1 MKIAIN
7 IDPKYND
14 VELVINTPNLTPEV
28 EDLIAALRMMD
39 NRMTVIK
46 DGEAHI
52 LDVSKIAYIESVDR
66 KTFVYTENDC
76 YETKMKLYEVEERLC
91 NAGFQ
96 RVSKSCLVRL
106 GYIRSLR
113 AELDRRIR
121 ITLENKEQIIVSR
134 QYADELKRR
143 LGVK

>member
-52 LDVSKIAYIESVDR
+52 LDVAKIAYIESVDR
-66 KTFVYTENDC
+66 KTFVYTEDDC